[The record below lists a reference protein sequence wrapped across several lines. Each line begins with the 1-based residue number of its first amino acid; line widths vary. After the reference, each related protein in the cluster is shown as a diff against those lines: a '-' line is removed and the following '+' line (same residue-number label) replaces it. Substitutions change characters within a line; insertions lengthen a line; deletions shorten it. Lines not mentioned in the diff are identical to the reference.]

1 LGAVYK
7 REIVVSY
14 PSLSF
19 IGALLLSV
27 SALNIFAEKPAV
39 TQPGRAVDT
48 HSLRTTTP
56 GGLSGLALPESFLQ
70 QIDDRITIDAYQI
83 EHHGVAEGV
92 LPAPRPQFKVNT
104 RIPEPVRLVRANI
117 PAAVAARRQALE
129 AQILPPRGFRAPILE
144 NVSEPWAPRLALD
157 SFSRAER
164 DASLLIERRLAA
176 DGILGTLA
184 QLIQL
189 LGAQQCLA
197 DPRAAYDWLIR
208 VGFPAD
214 LLHHFRT
221 AAVTDPMQ
229 RPLAL
234 IEAAARRA
242 LAGSLAPRPDEPF
255 PAVFDF
261 QRSSPGLSWINGL
274 SIQAAAIE
282 GRTAEGEIPL
292 SARFTMSTESGEE
305 EIGLVR
311 MQVGGGWR
319 DGVVPGGSIDV
330 VAQIADQFRSADFLI
345 SVAAGASAPFQS
357 LITNSWRM
365 RRRHQI
371 TLCEEAIEP
380 SAWAQDNGKAGILK
394 TGPGIAPRA
403 ATLLP
408 RYACMD
414 EGKSVF
420 LPGESFLADGLRA
433 SGHPVIHSPLLF
445 QGGNLLCIREPKT
458 SRRLLVLG
466 EGTVYRNV
474 ALGLSRDEVLAAF
487 KEEFGAD
494 DCAVLPVVSYHLDF
508 DVTFRVVGSELVA
521 FVNDTPAAVRRVL
534 ELGIG
539 ALQRHGVLDAAAAQ
553 QAMADLAARKDAA
566 VLTTLTNVVRRQLG
580 PTNVYP
586 VSLARAFVSDS
597 SDEGAGNLQ
606 VFLLGLDLLET
617 SLPPHSSNDG
627 TARTAY
633 LQALRRTERARQNQI
648 SALQRLGCRVVP
660 VPSMQDLYRSINYL
674 NGVQHRSGYIMPA
687 FGGFYATLDQAA
699 AAVFRMILGSELHI
713 ATIRTAECQ
722 RMHGAIHCTVSV
734 YPEQ

>member
-1 LGAVYK
+1 
-7 REIVVSY
+7 VVSY
-14 PSLSF
+14 LSLSF
-19 IGALLLSV
+19 TGAFLLSI
-27 SALNIFAEKPAV
+27 SAVTVFAEKPAV
-39 TQPGRAVDT
+39 TQPGRTTDVR
-48 HSLRTTTP
+48 SLRTTTP
-56 GGLSGLALPESFLQ
+56 GGLSGLALPAPFLE
-70 QIDDRITIDAYQI
+70 QIDDRITIDAYQV
-83 EHHGVAEGV
+83 EHHAVAAGV
-92 LPAPRPQFKVNT
+92 LPAPRPQFKVT
-104 RIPEPVRLVRANI
+104 SRVPEPVRVVRAST
-117 PAAVAARRQALE
+117 PSAVLARRQAFE
-129 AQILPPRGFRAPILE
+129 TQILPSRGFRAPILE
-144 NVSEPWAPRLALD
+144 NAGEPWAPRLALD
-157 SFSRAER
+157 SFSQSER
-164 DASLLIERRLAA
+164 EASLWIERRLAA
-176 DGILGTLA
+176 DGILSTLVKV
-184 QLIQL
+184 IQL
-189 LGAQQCLA
+189 LGAEQCLA
-197 DPRAAYDWLIR
+197 DPHATYDWLIR

-221 AAVTDPMQ
+221 SATTDPMR

-242 LAGSLAPRPDEPF
+242 LDGS
-255 PAVFDF
+255 AVHEDPSRAIFDF

-274 SIQAAAIE
+274 SIRVGAIE
-282 GRTAEGEIPL
+282 GRTAEGQIPL
-292 SARFTMSTESGEE
+292 SARFSMATESGEE

-345 SVAAGASAPFQS
+345 SVAAGASGPFQS
-357 LITNSWRM
+357 LMTNSWRM

-371 TLCEEAIEP
+371 TLCEEAVEP
-380 SAWAQDNGKAGILK
+380 SAWAQDNGKAGLL
-394 TGPGIAPRA
+394 TAGPGIPPRA

-433 SGHPVIHSPLLF
+433 AGHPVIHSPLLF
-445 QGGNLLCIREPKT
+445 QGGNVLCIREPKN

-521 FVNDTPAAVRRVL
+521 FVNDTPAAVRRVI

-539 ALQRHGVLDAAAAQ
+539 ALQRHGLLEPAAAQ
-553 QAMADLAARKDAA
+553 QAMTDLTARKDAA
-566 VLTTLTNVVRRQLG
+566 LLTTLTNVVRRQLG
-580 PTNVYP
+580 QTNVYP
-586 VSLARAFVSDS
+586 ASLSRAFVSDS
-597 SDEGAGNLQ
+597 SDEAAGNLQ
-606 VFLLGLDLLET
+606 VFLLALDLMES
-617 SLPPHSSNDG
+617 SLPPRSSNGG

-648 SALQRLGCRVVP
+648 GALQRLGCRVVP

-674 NGVQHRSGYIMPA
+674 NGVQHRGGYIMPA
-687 FGGFYATLDQAA
+687 FGGFYAPLDQAA
-699 AAVFRMILGSELHI
+699 TAVFRMILGSQLHI
-713 ATIRTAECQ
+713 AAIRTAECQ

-734 YPEQ
+734 YPEL